1 MFPPGLRLR
10 QTRETL
16 GLTYREVEQASYE
29 LAAKRGRPEFILH
42 ISRLADIENRNV
54 VPSLHKLYSLAAIYH
69 LSPVEISGW
78 YDAPLLQT
86 FEDGAAFQSRSTHL
100 HEFPVSF
107 TLNSPANPNSRSNH
121 GSGCTELLAEQ
132 PDNVSYFPGMKQE
145 AKSRFRYGYIGL
157 SDRRMAPILRP
168 GSMVVVD
175 TAVRTIVE
183 DEWIT
188 EYDRPLY
195 FVETRGGYRCGWFL
209 KLKSRLVMQP
219 HMLSHCAPEAWRT
232 PSEAEVVGKVVGV
245 ITYLNEPWDYVRE
258 LSPAA
263 PPHWIERVP

>member
-1 MFPPGLRLR
+1 MYPPGLRLR
-10 QTRETL
+10 QARETL

-29 LAAKRGRPEFILH
+29 LAAKRGRPDFILH

-54 VPSLHKLYSLAAIYH
+54 VPSLHKLYSLATIYH
-69 LSPVEISGW
+69 LSPLEISAW
-78 YDAPLLQT
+78 YEAPLQQT
-86 FEDGAAFQSRSTHL
+86 FEDGAAFPAPRTHL

-107 TLNSPANPNSRSNH
+107 SLPLQS
-121 GSGCTELLAEQ
+121 GSASVSDTTALLSEQ
-132 PDNVSYFPGMKQE
+132 PDNLCCFPGMKQE
-145 AKSRFRYGYIGL
+145 SAIRFRYGYIGL

-175 TAVRTIVE
+175 TALRRIDG
-183 DEWIT
+183 DEWNT

-219 HMLSHCAPEAWRT
+219 HTLSHCAPEAWRT
-232 PSEAEVVGKVVGV
+232 PTEAEVVGKVVGV
-245 ITYLNEPWDYVRE
+245 ITYLNESWNSV
-258 LSPAA
+258 PAA
-263 PPHWIERVP
+263 TSAMRSDWIEKVP

>member
-29 LAAKRGRPEFILH
+29 LAAKRGRPDFILH

-54 VPSLHKLYSLAAIYH
+54 VPSLHKLYSLATIYH
-69 LSPVEISGW
+69 LSPLEISGW
-78 YDAPLLQT
+78 YEAPLQQT
-86 FEDGAAFQSRSTHL
+86 FEDGAAFQSQSTHL
-100 HEFPVSF
+100 HEFPVNF
-107 TLNSPANPNSRSNH
+107 VLSPPSHPSS
-121 GSGCTELLAEQ
+121 GSPHVSDSTELLATHPEA
-132 PDNVSYFPGMKQE
+132 VHYFSGMKQE
-145 AKSRFRYGYIGL
+145 AMARFRYGYIGL
-157 SDRRMAPILRP
+157 ADRRMAPILRP

-175 TAVRTIVE
+175 TTVRSLVE
-183 DEWIT
+183 QEWNT

-232 PSEAEVVGKVVGV
+232 PAEAEVVGKVVSV
-245 ITYLNEPWDYVRE
+245 ITYLNEPWDSVRE
-258 LSPAA
+258 ASPAVL
-263 PPHWIERVP
+263 PDWIERVP

>member
-1 MFPPGLRLR
+1 MYPPGLRLR
-10 QTRETL
+10 QARETL

-69 LSPVEISGW
+69 LSPLEISGW
-78 YDAPLLQT
+78 YEAPLQQT
-86 FEDGAAFQSRSTHL
+86 FEDGAAFPAPLTHL
-100 HEFPVSF
+100 HEFPVNFAMSAQD
-107 TLNSPANPNSRSNH
+107 SAKPASHST
-121 GSGCTELLAEQ
+121 GLLGGK
-132 PDNVSYFPGMKQE
+132 PDNVRYFPEMKQD
-145 AKSRFRYGYIGL
+145 AAIRFRYGYIGL

-175 TAVRTIVE
+175 TAVRSI
-183 DEWIT
+183 DETDWST

-195 FVETRGGYRCGWFL
+195 FVETRSGYRCGWFL

-232 PSEAEVVGKVVGV
+232 PAEAEVVGKVVGI
-245 ITYLNEPWDYVRE
+245 ITYLNEPGDGFRE
-258 LSPAA
+258 PSQAA
-263 PPHWIERVP
+263 QSDWIEKVP

>member
-1 MFPPGLRLR
+1 MR
-10 QTRETL
+10 QARETL

-29 LAAKRGRPEFILH
+29 LAAKRGRPDFILH

-54 VPSLHKLYSLAAIYH
+54 VPSLYKLYSLATIYH
-69 LSPVEISGW
+69 LSPIEISGW
-78 YDAPLLQT
+78 YEAPLQQT
-86 FEDGAAFQSRSTHL
+86 FEDGTAFPAPRTHL

-107 TLNSPANPNSRSNH
+107 SSNPQS
-121 GSGCTELLAEQ
+121 GSTSVSDSTALLSQQ
-132 PDNVSYFPGMKQE
+132 PDNVRCFPGMKQE
-145 AKSRFRYGYIGL
+145 STIRFRYGYIGL

-175 TAVRTIVE
+175 TAVRSIDGE
-183 DEWIT
+183 EWRT

-232 PSEAEVVGKVVGV
+232 PAEAEVVGKVVGV
-245 ITYLNEPWDYVRE
+245 ITYLNDSWDSSHGVTPTMR
-258 LSPAA
+258 SD
-263 PPHWIERVP
+263 WIEKVP

>member
-1 MFPPGLRLR
+1 MYPPGLRLR

-29 LAAKRGRPEFILH
+29 VAAKRGRPDFILH

-69 LSPVEISGW
+69 LSPFEISAW
-78 YDAPLLQT
+78 YEAPFQQT
-86 FEDGAAFQSRSTHL
+86 FEDGSAFPAPRTHL
-100 HEFPVSF
+100 HEFPVNYA
-107 TLNSPANPNSRSNH
+107 LNRQFASKPGFDSTGLFS
-121 GSGCTELLAEQ
+121 EQ
-132 PDNVSYFPGMKQE
+132 ADNVRRFPGLSAE
-145 AKSRFRYGYIGL
+145 SSIRFRYGYIGL
-157 SDRRMAPILRP
+157 SDRRMTPLLRP

-175 TAVRTIVE
+175 TTAKSIDGE
-183 DEWIT
+183 DWNT

-232 PSEAEVVGKVVGV
+232 PSEAEVVGKVVSV
-245 ITYLNEPWDYVRE
+245 ITYLNQPWDCARGATPEVH
-258 LSPAA
+258 SD
-263 PPHWIERVP
+263 WIEKVP

>member
-1 MFPPGLRLR
+1 MYPPGLRLR
-10 QTRETL
+10 QARETL

-29 LAAKRGRPEFILH
+29 LAAKRGRPDFILH

-54 VPSLHKLYSLAAIYH
+54 VPSLHKLYSLATIYH
-69 LSPVEISGW
+69 LSPLEISGW
-78 YDAPLLQT
+78 YEAPLQQT
-86 FEDGAAFQSRSTHL
+86 FEDGAAFAAPRTHL

-107 TLNSPANPNSRSNH
+107 CLTPQSGSNSVSDST
-121 GSGCTELLAEQ
+121 GLLGKQ
-132 PDNVSYFPGMKQE
+132 PDNVRCFPGMKHE
-145 AKSRFRYGYIGL
+145 STIRFRYGYIGL

-175 TAVRTIVE
+175 TALRNIDG
-183 DEWIT
+183 DEWNT

-232 PSEAEVVGKVVGV
+232 PAEAEVVGKVVGV
-245 ITYLNEPWDYVRE
+245 ITYLNEPWDPARAA
-258 LSPAA
+258 SPAMR
-263 PPHWIERVP
+263 PDWIERVP

>member
-1 MFPPGLRLR
+1 MYPPGLHLR
-10 QTRETL
+10 QAREAL

-29 LAAKRGRPEFILH
+29 LAAKRGRPDFIVH

-54 VPSLHKLYSLAAIYH
+54 VPSLHKLYSLATIYH
-69 LSPVEISGW
+69 LSPLEISAW
-78 YDAPLLQT
+78 YEAPLQQT
-86 FEDGAAFQSRSTHL
+86 FEDGATFPAPRTHL

-107 TLNSPANPNSRSNH
+107 SLAPQS
-121 GSGCTELLAEQ
+121 GSASVSDSTALLSEQ
-132 PDNVSYFPGMKQE
+132 PDNLRCFPGMKRE
-145 AKSRFRYGYIGL
+145 STIRFRYGYIGL

-175 TAVRTIVE
+175 TALRNIDG
-183 DEWIT
+183 DEWNT

-232 PSEAEVVGKVVGV
+232 PTEAEVVGKVVGV
-245 ITYLNEPWDYVRE
+245 ITYLNEPWDSARAAT
-258 LSPAA
+258 PAIRSD
-263 PPHWIERVP
+263 WIEKVP

>member
-1 MFPPGLRLR
+1 MYPPGLRLR
-10 QTRETL
+10 QTREML
-16 GLTYREVEQASYE
+16 GLTYREVEHSSYE
-29 LAAKRGRPEFILH
+29 IAAKRGRPEFVLH

-54 VPSLHKLYSLAAIYH
+54 VPSLHKLYSLATIYH
-69 LSPVEISGW
+69 LSPLEISGW
-78 YDAPLLQT
+78 YEAPFQQT
-86 FEDGAAFQSRSTHL
+86 FEDGAAFPARYTHL

-107 TLNSPANPNSRSNH
+107 AKSTGIGSRLGQDCTGLCAN
-121 GSGCTELLAEQ
+121 Q
-132 PDNVSYFPGMKQE
+132 PGNVRHFPGMKQE
-145 AKSRFRYGYIGL
+145 ETVRFRYGYIGL

-175 TAVRTIVE
+175 TAVRSIEEE
-183 DEWIT
+183 DWST

-232 PSEAEVVGKVVGV
+232 PGEAEVVGKVIGV
-245 ITYLNEPWDYVRE
+245 ITYLNEPWDFVRE
-258 LSPAA
+258 ANPAM
-263 PPHWIERVP
+263 HSDWIERVP